1 MTQFVFGF
9 AGIPQEIYEDV
20 ERDNK
25 RYAEGAE
32 FRIEKMPK
40 FVGYAQRNV
49 DFFIRYFHEKV
60 SRENGDALAGV
71 GFAIIYIERD
81 ERSTAFFKAAFFPHT
96 LLVPV
101 QWTLDVSGGPAG
113 MRASK
118 NELIPLLAQATL
130 TARASLR
137 GLRHE
142 VVSNANSTP
151 FLLPILNFSSKALVP
166 VLDGLHTDLATG
178 QITPLEAIAQR
189 AAEFRREHQF
199 KYDDEADEYCY
210 TDDERIHFKPPG
222 SNRHGYAR
230 AGGEHAPRCLL
241 SGRRRLGAP
250 YDKLFH
256 YDCVK
261 GPRGNLKARFHGCHD
276 PKRQWEGGPNINVAP
291 NDNVNVR
298 GKDSK

>member
-32 FRIEKMPK
+32 IELFALRRCPTSSATPS
-40 FVGYAQRNV
+40 VTSTCHHALQR
-49 DFFIRYFHEKV
+49 HGTK
-60 SRENGDALAGV
+60 ENGNSPRRI
-71 GFAIIYIERD
+71 AIMYIEPTNIALPMSRTPSS
-81 ERSTAFFKAAFFPHT
+81 RTCCLCRCSGHWTFQAA
-96 LLVPV
+96 LRNA
-101 QWTLDVSGGPAG
+101 WT
-113 MRASK
+113 SK
-118 NELIPLLAQATL
+118 NQLIPLLAQATL

-151 FLLPILNFSSKALVP
+151 FLLPVLNFSSKALVP
-166 VLDGLHTDLATG
+166 VLSDLHTDLATG
-178 QITPLEAIAQR
+178 RVAPLEAISQR

-210 TDDERIHFKPPG
+210 TDNERIHFKPPG

-230 AGGEHAPRCLL
+230 AGGEHALRCLL

-261 GPRGNLKARFHGCHD
+261 GPRGNLKARFHGCHE
-276 PKRQWEGGPNINVAP
+276 PKREWKEAQTSTS
-291 NDNVNVR
+291 R
-298 GKDSK
+298 QMTT